1 MAVNLDVLL
10 QIPIFDFWA
19 VPVTFTP
26 VASQPGAAAYEGR
39 GILNRYLTD
48 VAAEDGS
55 FYADQRDILDI
66 RESEFSVMPVQFD
79 RVFIPKDCNGVPK
92 GTWEITKATSN
103 GGGETTLE
111 IRKLMPATPPYP

>member
-10 QIPIFDFWA
+10 QIPIFDFWS
-19 VPVTFTP
+19 VPVTFHP
-26 VASQPGAAAYEGR
+26 VASQPGVGSYAGR
-39 GILNRYLTD
+39 GILTRYILD

-66 RESEFSVMPVQFD
+66 RESEFRVMPVQFD
-79 RVFIPKDCNGVPK
+79 RITIPKDCNGVPK
-92 GTWEITKATSN
+92 GEWEVTKATSN

-111 IRKLMPATPPYP
+111 IRKFTPALP